1 MLPAL
6 VFVILFIYYPIIQNF
21 IYSLYRWSSFS
32 EVKVFVGFDYYKRLL
47 SDPIFYIAL
56 KNNALYAI
64 ISIVFQVGVGMIL
77 AAVLEE
83 KIMRRYQTFFR
94 TVYFMPSVISITVVG
109 LLFQLVYNP
118 NIGLL
123 NAFLKVVGLETLTHD
138 WLGRSDT
145 AMFAIIATSQ
155 WQYIGYIM
163 LLFLVAIQKI
173 PEELYESAMIDGANA
188 IQKFIHVTIPQ
199 IKETIL
205 VTSIITIIGAF
216 KVFDEVYVMTAGGPG
231 RSTEVLAS
239 YMYRA
244 GFRNDEMGYAATIAT
259 VIFLI
264 TFIVTLIQLKVSK
277 EKNEA

>member
-1 MLPAL
+1 
-6 VFVILFIYYPIIQNF
+6 
-21 IYSLYRWSSFS
+21 
-32 EVKVFVGFDYYKRLL
+32 
-47 SDPIFYIAL
+47 
-56 KNNALYAI
+56 
-64 ISIVFQVGVGMIL
+64 
-77 AAVLEE
+77 
-83 KIMRRYQTFFR
+83 
-94 TVYFMPSVISITVVG
+94 
-109 LLFQLVYNP
+109 
-118 NIGLL
+118 
-123 NAFLKVVGLETLTHD
+123 
-138 WLGRSDT
+138 
-145 AMFAIIATSQ
+145 
-155 WQYIGYIM
+155 
-163 LLFLVAIQKI
+163 
-173 PEELYESAMIDGANA
+173 MIDGANA